1 MGVGG
6 GKRTVIFLSVTR
18 KKCAVPVLFHECVLN
33 AQQAKSSF
41 VTLRLTDSVRVT

>member
-18 KKCAVPVLFHECVLN
+18 KKCAVPVLFHEFVLN